1 VSPAGGAATLARLGL
16 DREELLAGRIAEG
29 RLAELIAGPDGA
41 ALAAALGELA
51 SPAVAATL
59 VALEPHA
66 GEREARRE
74 IRRALYR
81 LRQRGVPTPVRAMEA
96 TPATRGEAAPAAEG
110 LVSHVDGRGD
120 RLVWI
125 IRPLPGGGSLLVAAQ
140 VNEPAGLR
148 DLQVAEVGRKQ
159 IRAARRHLET
169 DAKLRLVPADWR
181 TLDALLVE
189 AQGRSGGDE
198 RQRDYL
204 RVRPRLTREAAR
216 EPAEPVSSRVE
227 RPGLD
232 EAAGL
237 AASSAALLDEPEFA
251 GWLPE
256 PAALAPVVDEIAA
269 IRESPIL
276 LSPVQQRE
284 RVGEILRRAA
294 ATLFPPA
301 VLARRLEATAYVL
314 AETGRAAAARLAL
327 ALAVRLRARPEDAD
341 TPFTAAL
348 VEHAVGS
355 VLTTETTRHQEERRD
370 SLVMTPGEFLKARS
384 SARPPRTRA

>member
-1 VSPAGGAATLARLGL
+1 VSQAGGAATLARLGL
-16 DREELLAGRIAEG
+16 DREELLAGRTAEG
-29 RLAELIAGPDGA
+29 HLAALIAGPEGA

-66 GEREARRE
+66 SAREARRE

-81 LRQRGVPTPVRAMEA
+81 LRQRGVPTPERAAVA
-96 TPATRGEAAPAAEG
+96 TPARVEAAPAAEG

-120 RLVWI
+120 RLMWI
-125 IRPLPGGGSLLVAAQ
+125 IRPLEVGGSLLVAAQ

-189 AQGRSGGDE
+189 AHGRSGGNE

-204 RVRPRLTREAAR
+204 RVRPRLTREAPR

-232 EAAGL
+232 EAAAL
-237 AASSAALLDEPEFA
+237 AASSVALLDEPEFA
-251 GWLPE
+251 AWLPE
-256 PAALAPVVDEIAA
+256 PAALAPVVEEIAA
-269 IRESPIL
+269 VRESPIVL
-276 LSPVQQRE
+276 NPLQQRE
-284 RVGEILRRAA
+284 RIGEILRRAA

-314 AETGRAAAARLAL
+314 AETGRVPPARLAL
-327 ALAVRLRARPEDAD
+327 ALAVRLRARPEDTD

-348 VEHAVGS
+348 VERAVGS
-355 VLTTETTRHQEERRD
+355 VLSAETTRHEDERRG
-370 SLVMTPGEFLKARS
+370 SLVMTPGEFLRARS

>member
-1 VSPAGGAATLARLGL
+1 MSQAGGAATLARLGL

-29 RLAELIAGPDGA
+29 RLAPLIAGPEGA

-66 GEREARRE
+66 SARDARRE

-81 LRQRGVPTPVRAMEA
+81 LRQRGVPTPERGAEP
-96 TPATRGEAAPAAEG
+96 TPARGDVAPAAEG

-120 RLVWI
+120 RLMWI

-148 DLQVAEVGRKQ
+148 DVQVAEVGRKQ
-159 IRAARRHLET
+159 IRAARRSLET

-227 RPGLD
+227 RPELD
-232 EAAGL
+232 EAAAL
-237 AASSAALLDEPEFA
+237 AVTSAALLDEPEFA
-251 GWLPE
+251 AGFPE
-256 PAALAPVVDEIAA
+256 PAALAPVVEEIAA
-269 IRESPIL
+269 VRESPIV
-276 LSPVQQRE
+276 LSPLQQRE
-284 RVGEILRRAA
+284 RIGEILRRAA

-314 AETGRAAAARLAL
+314 AETGRAPAARLAL

-348 VEHAVGS
+348 LERAVGS
-355 VLTTETTRHQEERRD
+355 VLSAETARHEDERRG